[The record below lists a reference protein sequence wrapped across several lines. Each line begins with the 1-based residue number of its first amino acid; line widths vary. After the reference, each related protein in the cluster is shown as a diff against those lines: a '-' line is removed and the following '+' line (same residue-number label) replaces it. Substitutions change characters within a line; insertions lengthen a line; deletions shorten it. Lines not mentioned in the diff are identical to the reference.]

1 MFAGLSAR
9 ARSLF
14 RGVRSGASLNDEMH
28 EEFRA
33 HLELRAAD
41 LMKAGASRDAARRQA
56 RTEFGSFDHYV
67 DRGRESR
74 GLKPADDLRISTLDF
89 KLGARMLAKYPG
101 LTIVGGLAIAFA
113 ITVGTATFEFIKQ
126 IAAPDLRLR
135 DGDRF
140 VAVQLW
146 DAAAG
151 KIERHVAFDF
161 VNWRDQSKSIE
172 LLGTYLTYER
182 NLIAGNGEGD
192 PVPVAEISASAFRL
206 TGVAPLLGRP
216 LTAADERADAPA
228 VAVIGFDVWQ
238 SRFFADSSI
247 IGRVVRLGAV
257 QTTIVGVMPKGYAF
271 PISQDLWV
279 PLRVDLERY
288 LPREGP
294 ALAQVF
300 GRLAPGVT
308 FEQARAELAGI
319 TARSAGQSPTHA
331 QLRPQVMF
339 FPRSV
344 LDLSLAEGAV
354 LWSTNLFLVM
364 LLVLVFA
371 NVALL
376 MFARAASREGEMIV
390 RTALGASRSR
400 IVTQLFAEALVL
412 SGVGAVLGIAVASKA
427 LQWGLSVVEAEQSRR
442 LPFWIHSALSP
453 TTLAYAIGLALLAAA
468 VAGIVPALKVT
479 SGGVDARLRRLAA
492 GSGGLKFGG
501 IWTAVIIA
509 QVAVTV
515 AFPATA
521 FIVRREIDQQ
531 LEMRVEVADNEYVSA
546 AIALDRAS
554 TDTSNAAFAARFART
569 YDDFSRRLL
578 DEAGVTGV
586 TLADRLPRMYHPSR
600 LIDLDRGGAAPM
612 DPQYPGYR
620 VSSASVTT
628 NFFDVLG
635 ARPNVGRDFRAD
647 DATSDHHVVIVN
659 ESFAHR
665 VLGDRNPIGRRL
677 RYTQMEERDLTEP
690 TEWYEIVGVVKD
702 MGTSTD
708 EDPKVSTI
716 YHPAEPHSL
725 VGAKLAVHVQGDPA
739 AFGPRLRA
747 VAAATDPSLR
757 VSKIMPLRDADAGER
772 TFLEFWFKLLLSMSA
787 IALTLSLAGIYSV
800 MAFTVSRRTRE
811 IGVRLALGADAR
823 RILASVFGRP
833 LAQVAIGITIG
844 GVLAFALLNMSRN
857 EWLSPLQMALFFGYA
872 CLMMLV
878 CLLACAVPT
887 RRALSIEP
895 TEALKSE

>member
-1 MFAGLSAR
+1 MLAGLIAR

-14 RGVRSGASLNDEMH
+14 RGVRGGASLTAEMRA
-28 EEFRA
+28 EFRA

-41 LMKAGASRDAARRQA
+41 LMKAGASREEAMRQA
-56 RTEFGSFDHYV
+56 RLEFGSLDHYV

-74 GLKPADDLRISTLDF
+74 GLKPVDDLRISTLDF

-126 IAAPDLRLR
+126 ISAPSLGLP

-151 KIERHVAFDF
+151 KIERRVAYDF
-161 VNWRDQSKSIE
+161 VNWRDQAKSIE

-182 NLIAGNGEGD
+182 NLIAGTGQGD

-206 TGVAPLLGRP
+206 TGVRPLLGRP
-216 LTAADERADAPA
+216 LTDADERPDAPP

-238 SRFFADSSI
+238 SRFSSDSGVV
-247 IGRVVRLGAV
+247 GRVVRLGSAP
-257 QTTIVGVMPKGYAF
+257 TTIVGVMPKGYAF
-271 PISQDLWV
+271 PISQDLWI
-279 PLRVDLERY
+279 PLHMNLERY
-288 LPREGP
+288 RPREGP
-294 ALAQVF
+294 TFAQVF

-308 FEQARAELAGI
+308 FDQARAEVASI
-319 TARSAGQSPTHA
+319 TSRGAMHAPADA
-331 QLRPQVMF
+331 QLRPMVMF

-354 LWSTNLFLVM
+354 LWSTNVFLVM

-400 IVTQLFAEALVL
+400 IITQLFAEALVL
-412 SGVGAVLGIAVASKA
+412 SGVGAVIGVGVASKA
-427 LQWGLSVVEAEQSRR
+427 LSWGLSVVEAEQGRR
-442 LPFWIHSALSP
+442 LPFWIHAGLSP
-453 TTLAYAIGLALLAAA
+453 TTLAYAIALTLLAAA

-492 GSGGLKFGG
+492 GRGGLKFGG
-501 IWTAVIIA
+501 VWTAVIIA

-521 FIVRREIDQQ
+521 FFLRREIDQQ
-531 LEMRVEVADNEYVSA
+531 VGLRVGVADKEYLTA
-546 AIALDRAS
+546 ALALDRGS
-554 TDTSNAAFAARFART
+554 TDTANAAFAARFART
-569 YDDFSRRLL
+569 YDDFARRLL
-578 DEAGVTGV
+578 GEAAVDGV
-586 TLADRLPRMYHPSR
+586 TLADRLPRMYHPAR
-600 LIDLDRGGAAPM
+600 LIELDAGGAAPL
-612 DPQYPGYR
+612 DPQWPGHR
-620 VSSASVTT
+620 VSSASVLP
-628 NFFDVLG
+628 NFFGVLG
-635 ARPNVGRDFRAD
+635 ARPRVGRDFRAD
-647 DATSDHHVVIVN
+647 DATSDHRVVIVN

-677 RYTQMEERDLTEP
+677 RYTQMEERDLTQP

-702 MGTSTD
+702 MGASTD

-716 YHPAEPHSL
+716 YHPATPQSL
-725 VGAKLAVHVQGDPA
+725 VGAKLAIHVQGDPA

-747 VAAATDPSLR
+747 VAAATDPALR
-757 VSKIMPLRDADAGER
+757 VSKIIPLNDADAGER

-823 RILASVFGRP
+823 RVLLSVFGRP
-833 LAQVAIGITIG
+833 IRQVAIGIAVG
-844 GVLAFALLNMSRN
+844 GVLAFALLNMSRT
-857 EWLSPLQMALFFGYA
+857 EWLSPVQVALFLGYA

-887 RRALSIEP
+887 HRALRIEP